1 MTGWS
6 EAAFDAYLPADMVLG
21 QADIA
26 VVVTDR
32 LSNLLYVNKYAVGLF
47 RISGD
52 VARLAGC
59 SVLSL
64 GMFGEDDVRKTEDLA
79 AQVLRLTGGTGADLV
94 LESAGGVTFGASL
107 AAARVAGLAVRLTVV
122 GAGPA
127 WAAGTPTSKA
137 NAVAAPVTIR
147 LLAK

>member
-1 MTGWS
+1 MTSWG

-32 LSNLLYVNKYAVGLF
+32 LSNLLYVNEYAVRLF

-59 SVLSL
+59 PPRLS
-64 GMFGEDDVRKTEDLA
+64 
-79 AQVLRLTGGTGADLV
+79 TGCTRPRMRRG
-94 LESAGGVTFGASL
+94 
-107 AAARVAGLAVRLTVV
+107 RR
-122 GAGPA
+122 
-127 WAAGTPTSKA
+127 
-137 NAVAAPVTIR
+137 
-147 LLAK
+147 

>member
-1 MTGWS
+1 MTGWG
-6 EAAFDAYLPADMVLG
+6 EAAFDAYLPADMVLS

-32 LSNLLYVNKYAVGLF
+32 LSNLLYLNEYAARLF

-64 GMFGEDDVRKTEDLA
+64 GLLADDDVRKTEDLA
-79 AQVLRLTGGTGADLV
+79 GQVAQA
-94 LESAGGVTFGASL
+94 L
-107 AAARVAGLAVRLTVV
+107 AA
-122 GAGPA
+122 P
-127 WAAGTPTSKA
+127 
-137 NAVAAPVTIR
+137 
-147 LLAK
+147 